1 MDACGVKRIIENFSP
16 LPHIVYLK
24 NETTIHIYEEEK
36 NENSEGNSSGHTR
49 PDDA

>member
-1 MDACGVKRIIENFSP
+1 MDASGVKRIIENIYP
-16 LPHIVYLK
+16 LPHIEYHK

-36 NENSEGNSSGHTR
+36 NENSEGNSSGHTS